1 MQFIFCSNI
10 HMVIQRSRSMR
21 NTWHVCVVIGFI
33 ETSFVIHWAIGIGI
47 NNRQRWRLLLL
58 ASVNAVWFDRQHSSI
73 HSSSIQQVSSS
84 FVAKMNGTVH
94 YAMVAL
100 RQTSGC
106 KIIADYSTNPN
117 PIYRTIV
124 LSTIDG
130 LKTVEDDKIS
140 VDNSR
145 YTVHVLIGK
154 LHYVCLTSK
163 VNCPSSAIWVESC
176 SQIFLQRLRTVYKDL
191 PLADLSN
198 LTNLAEDEFSKP
210 LKKIIEEYNQGI
222 GCKNLTS
229 KLEEEL
235 IEVRCILMNGVQ
247 KLIDRGER
255 LDELIRKT
263 QNLEV
268 SSRDFHVVSRT
279 RQKKNS
285 NLKIV
290 IVTSAF
296 MLVLVVFF
304 TVFIYCFEV
313 YCNSYAHG
321 TLMTTRTN

>member
-1 MQFIFCSNI
+1 MQFISCNI

-21 NTWHVCVVIGFI
+21 NIWHVCVVIGFI

-47 NNRQRWRLLLL
+47 NNRQRWCLLLL
-58 ASVNAVWFDRQHSSI
+58 ASVNAVRFDRQHSSI
-73 HSSSIQQVSSS
+73 HSPFIQQVSSS
-84 FVAKMNGTVH
+84 FVVKMNGTVH

-100 RQTSGC
+100 RETSGC

-117 PIYRTIV
+117 PIYRTIA
-124 LSTIDG
+124 LSTIDS

-140 VDNSR
+140 IDNSR
-145 YTVHVLIGK
+145 YTVHVLIGE
-154 LHYVCLTSK
+154 LYYVCLTLK

-191 PLADLSN
+191 PLVDLSKN
-198 LTNLAEDEFSKP
+198 LTNLAEDDFSKA

-235 IEVRCILMNGVQ
+235 IEVRRILMNGVQ

-263 QNLEV
+263 QNLEI

-285 NLKIV
+285 SLKIA

-296 MLVLVVFF
+296 MLVLVVLL

-313 YCNSYAHG
+313 YCNSYTHS
-321 TLMTTRTN
+321 TLMTIRNN